1 MRRLPLLLL
10 LVACTS
16 KTTAPS
22 VTISTTGQAK
32 ARVIVMTQ
40 ALVTKESGPKESVQA
55 FGESYAFNP
64 ATFAVRRDE
73 PTQVTFWNL
82 QGDDEHDFM
91 LLDDQNHVVLQT
103 TLPALKKVTYIMTFH
118 HDGVFP
124 FFCKQHQP
132 EMSGQVLVFPPA
144 R

>member
-10 LVACTS
+10 IVACTS
-16 KTTAPS
+16 KTTPS

-32 ARVIVMTQ
+32 ARVIVMTE
-40 ALVTKESGPKESVQA
+40 ALVTKENGPKESVQA
-55 FGESYAFNP
+55 FGESYAFSP

-73 PTQVTFWNL
+73 PTQITFWNL

-91 LLDDQNHVVLQT
+91 LLDDQNRVVLQT
-103 TLPALKKVTYIMTFH
+103 TLPALKKVTYVMTFH
-118 HDGVFP
+118 REGVFP
-124 FFCKQHQP
+124 FFCKAHQP
-132 EMSGQVLVFPPA
+132 EMSGQVLVFPPL